1 MPGEIYILI
10 FLGVGDDSTHD
21 IGALFDTQN
30 TGIQTNIIVLRLAP
44 CAACVMLVID
54 TAALILFCK
63 TGFGALLRL
72 TIALNN
78 AFSAV
83 GNIRKYI
90 NMKRILAILK
100 DLVCITANNHAGT
113 LLSQLEDHAALNIPK
128 EVSGR

>member
-1 MPGEIYILI
+1 ML
-10 FLGVGDDSTHD
+10 FLGVFYNSNHD
-21 IGALFDTQN
+21 VSALLNAQN
-30 TGIQTNIIVLRLAP
+30 TGIQADIVVLCLTP
-44 CAACVMLVID
+44 GAAGVVLIID

-100 DLVCITANNHAGT
+100 DIVCITANNHAGT
-113 LLSQLEDHAALNIPK
+113 LLSQLKDHAALNIPK